1 MRKLL
6 YTVALFVMAS
16 ACSTK
21 PESKPY
27 NWEDDLHQRLLTDF
41 CMNGIPSEGLYPQVY
56 SRRDR

>member
-6 YTVALFVMAS
+6 YTVALFVTAS

-41 CMNGIPSEGLYPQVY
+41 CMTESQVKDYIRKYIPT
-56 SRRDR
+56 

>member
-6 YTVALFVMAS
+6 YTVALFVIAS

-21 PESKPY
+21 SESKPY
-27 NWEDDLHQRLLTDF
+27 NWEDDPAYGLLYD
-41 CMNGIPSEGLYPQVY
+41 GIPGEGLYPQVY